1 MQKQKLVCTNKK
13 ARVNYEI
20 EETYEAGI
28 VLQGTEVKSLR
39 EGRANLNDSYAT
51 VEDGEVYLHQCHI
64 GPYPHAHQ
72 FNHEPKRSRKLL
84 LHKREIKRLL
94 GKTMEKGMALIP
106 LRLYFVRGKAKV
118 ELAVARGKKLFDK
131 RETLKRKTAEREI
144 ERAFRSQYR

>member
-1 MQKQKLVCTNKK
+1 MQRLICVNRK
-13 ARVNYEI
+13 ARHHYDI

-39 EGRANLNDSYAT
+39 DGRANLNESYAT
-51 VEDGEVYLHQCHI
+51 VENGEVYLHQCHI
-64 GPYPHAHQ
+64 SPYPQANQ

-84 LHKREIKRLL
+84 LHKREIRRLA
-94 GKTMEKGMALIP
+94 GKTMEKGLTLIP